1 MFELKS
7 NTFSPLSL
15 HAINN
20 SAALFLGKQMHNLKN
35 VTKIS
40 LVSLLLAGCQSASN
54 EIVGKS
60 SKPLGIEFKEN
71 DVEAPE
77 IFNAEGLAYWDGQSS
92 LGGVWITHPNI
103 DQPARVIIKDK
114 YGNSSVIG
122 AIFNRSSNT
131 DEKRMLL
138 SSEAAASL
146 GIKADE
152 NRIISVTALRALK
165 TVKSIKSKAEITN
178 IENGAASKEKIENQ
192 RTTSQNPAAVTLAK
206 PYIQVG
212 IFSIEQN
219 ARNTAEVMHQLN
231 IQPTVK
237 KQSSRN
243 KTFWRV
249 IVGPA
254 NNMNERSTLLQKVKA
269 VGFGDA
275 YAVSK

>member
-1 MFELKS
+1 MYTSKILGL
-7 NTFSPLSL
+7 FS
-15 HAINN
+15 
-20 SAALFLGKQMHNLKN
+20 LG
-35 VTKIS
+35 
-40 LVSLLLAGCQSASN
+40 LLLLPGCQSANN
-54 EIVGKS
+54 ETVGTL

-92 LGGVWITHPNI
+92 LGGVWITHPNV
-103 DQPARVIIKDK
+103 DQATRVLIKDK
-114 YGNSSVIG
+114 YGGKSVIG
-122 AIFNRSSNT
+122 AIFKRT
-131 DEKRMLL
+131 GGDDEKRMLL

-146 GIKADE
+146 GVDANE
-152 NRIISVTALRALK
+152 NRIITVTALRALK
-165 TVKSIKSKAEITN
+165 TVKSIKNDSKMKNSKTEVVSLQNAGSGN
-178 IENGAASKEKIENQ
+178 IA
-192 RTTSQNPAAVTLAK
+192 LLK

-237 KQSSRN
+237 EQTSRN

-254 NNMNERSTLLQKVKA
+254 VDMNERSTLLQKVKA

>member
-1 MFELKS
+1 MYTSKILGL
-7 NTFSPLSL
+7 FS
-15 HAINN
+15 
-20 SAALFLGKQMHNLKN
+20 LG
-35 VTKIS
+35 
-40 LVSLLLAGCQSASN
+40 LLLLLGCQSANN
-54 EIVGKS
+54 ETVGTL

-92 LGGVWITHPNI
+92 LGGVWITHPKV
-103 DQPARVIIKDK
+103 DQATRVLIKDK
-114 YGNSSVIG
+114 YGGKSVIG
-122 AIFNRSSNT
+122 AIFKRSGDDN
-131 DEKRMLL
+131 EKRMLL

-146 GIKADE
+146 GVEANE
-152 NRIISVTALRALK
+152 NRIITVTALRALK
-165 TVKSIKSKAEITN
+165 TVESIKNKSDAKNAETKVVSVQNSGSEN
-178 IENGAASKEKIENQ
+178 IAL
-192 RTTSQNPAAVTLAK
+192 TK

-237 KQSSRN
+237 EQTSRN

-254 NNMNERSTLLQKVKA
+254 VDMNERSTLLQKVKA

>member
-1 MFELKS
+1 MYTSKILVL
-7 NTFSPLSL
+7 FS
-15 HAINN
+15 
-20 SAALFLGKQMHNLKN
+20 LG
-35 VTKIS
+35 I
-40 LVSLLLAGCQSASN
+40 LLLVGCQSANN
-54 EIVGKS
+54 ETVGTL

-92 LGGVWITHPNI
+92 LGGVWITHPNV
-103 DQPARVIIKDK
+103 DQATRVLIKDK
-114 YGNSSVIG
+114 YGGKSVIG
-122 AIFNRSSNT
+122 AIFNRSGEDN
-131 DEKRMLL
+131 EKRMLL

-146 GIKADE
+146 GVEANE
-152 NRIISVTALRALK
+152 NRIITVTALRALK
-165 TVKSIKSKAEITN
+165 TVKSIKNKSDVKSAESKIVSLQN
-178 IENGAASKEKIENQ
+178 SGIENIALS
-192 RTTSQNPAAVTLAK
+192 K

-237 KQSSRN
+237 EQTSRN

-254 NNMNERSTLLQKVKA
+254 VDMNERSTLLQKVKA

>member
-1 MFELKS
+1 MGL
-7 NTFSPLSL
+7 FS
-15 HAINN
+15 
-20 SAALFLGKQMHNLKN
+20 LG
-35 VTKIS
+35 
-40 LVSLLLAGCQSASN
+40 LLLLVGCQSANN
-54 EIVGKS
+54 ETVGTL

-92 LGGVWITHPNI
+92 LGGVWITHPNV
-103 DQPARVIIKDK
+103 DQATRVLIKDK
-114 YGNSSVIG
+114 YGGKSVIG
-122 AIFNRSSNT
+122 AIFKRT
-131 DEKRMLL
+131 GGDDEKRMLL

-146 GIKADE
+146 GVDANE
-152 NRIISVTALRALK
+152 NRIITVTALRALK
-165 TVKSIKSKAEITN
+165 TVKSIKNDSQMKSSETEVVSLQNGGSGN
-178 IENGAASKEKIENQ
+178 IA
-192 RTTSQNPAAVTLAK
+192 LLK

-237 KQSSRN
+237 KQTSRN

-254 NNMNERSTLLQKVKA
+254 VDMNERSTLLQKVKA

>member
-1 MFELKS
+1 MYTSKILVLYS
-7 NTFSPLSL
+7 LSC
-15 HAINN
+15 
-20 SAALFLGKQMHNLKN
+20 
-35 VTKIS
+35 
-40 LVSLLLAGCQSASN
+40 LLLGGCQSANN
-54 EIVGKS
+54 ETATTL

-92 LGGVWITHPNI
+92 LGGVWITHPTI
-103 DQPARVIIKDK
+103 DQATRVLIKDK
-114 YGNSSVIG
+114 YGGKSVIG
-122 AIFNRSSNT
+122 AIFNRSGEDN
-131 DEKRMLL
+131 EKRMLL

-146 GIKADE
+146 GVEANE
-152 NRIISVTALRALK
+152 NRIITLTALRALK
-165 TVKSIKSKAEITN
+165 TVKSIKNKSDVKSAESKVVSPQNSGGEN
-178 IENGAASKEKIENQ
+178 IALS
-192 RTTSQNPAAVTLAK
+192 K

-237 KQSSRN
+237 EQTSRN

-254 NNMNERSTLLQKVKA
+254 VDMNERSTLLQKVKA

>member
-1 MFELKS
+1 MYSSKVLVL
-7 NTFSPLSL
+7 FSLGC
-15 HAINN
+15 
-20 SAALFLGKQMHNLKN
+20 FL
-35 VTKIS
+35 
-40 LVSLLLAGCQSASN
+40 LVGCQSANN
-54 EIVGKS
+54 ETVGTL

-92 LGGVWITHPNI
+92 LGGVWITHPKV
-103 DQPARVIIKDK
+103 DQATRVLIKDK
-114 YGNSSVIG
+114 YGGKSVIG
-122 AIFNRSSNT
+122 AIFKRSGGD
-131 DEKRMLL
+131 DEKRMFL
-138 SSEAAASL
+138 SSEAAVSL
-146 GIKADE
+146 GVEANE
-152 NRIISVTALRALK
+152 NRIITVTALRALK
-165 TVKSIKSKAEITN
+165 TVESIKNKSDAKNAETKVVSVQNSGSEN
-178 IENGAASKEKIENQ
+178 IAL
-192 RTTSQNPAAVTLAK
+192 TK

-237 KQSSRN
+237 EQTSRN

-254 NNMNERSTLLQKVKA
+254 VDMNERSTLLQKVKA

>member
-1 MFELKS
+1 MYSSKILVL
-7 NTFSPLSL
+7 FSLGC
-15 HAINN
+15 
-20 SAALFLGKQMHNLKN
+20 FL
-35 VTKIS
+35 
-40 LVSLLLAGCQSASN
+40 LVGCQSANN
-54 EIVGKS
+54 ETVGTL

-92 LGGVWITHPNI
+92 LGGVWITHPKV
-103 DQPARVIIKDK
+103 DQATRVLIKDK
-114 YGNSSVIG
+114 YGGKSVIG
-122 AIFNRSSNT
+122 AIFNRSGEDN
-131 DEKRMLL
+131 EKRMLL
-138 SSEAAASL
+138 SSEAAAYL
-146 GIKADE
+146 GVDANE
-152 NRIISVTALRALK
+152 NRIITVTALRALK
-165 TVKSIKSKAEITN
+165 TVKSIKNKSDAKNAETKVVSVQNSGSEN
-178 IENGAASKEKIENQ
+178 IAL
-192 RTTSQNPAAVTLAK
+192 TK

-219 ARNTAEVMHQLN
+219 ARNTAEVMNQLN

-237 KQSSRN
+237 EQTSRN

-254 NNMNERSTLLQKVKA
+254 VDMNERSTLLQKVKA

>member
-1 MFELKS
+1 
-7 NTFSPLSL
+7 
-15 HAINN
+15 
-20 SAALFLGKQMHNLKN
+20 MHTLKN

-54 EIVGKS
+54 EKIGKS

-103 DQPARVIIKDK
+103 DQPTRVLIKDK
-114 YGNSSVIG
+114 YGNKSVIG
-122 AIFNRSSNT
+122 AIFNRSADT

-138 SSEAAASL
+138 SSEAAAFL
-146 GIKADE
+146 GIEANE

-165 TVKSIKSKAEITN
+165 TVKSIKNKPEITN
-178 IENGAASKEKIENQ
+178 IETGITSEENNEKDSIP
-192 RTTSQNPAAVTLAK
+192 SQNLTNSALAK

-219 ARNTAEVMHQLN
+219 ARNTAEVMKQLN

-237 KQSSRN
+237 KQTSRN

-254 NNMNERSTLLQKVKA
+254 GSMNERSTLLQKVKG

-275 YAVSK
+275 YAVSN

>member
-1 MFELKS
+1 MYSSKILVL
-7 NTFSPLSL
+7 FSLGC
-15 HAINN
+15 
-20 SAALFLGKQMHNLKN
+20 FL
-35 VTKIS
+35 
-40 LVSLLLAGCQSASN
+40 LVGCQSANN
-54 EIVGKS
+54 ETVGTL

-92 LGGVWITHPNI
+92 LGGVWITHPKV
-103 DQPARVIIKDK
+103 DQATRVLIKDK
-114 YGNSSVIG
+114 YGGKSVIG
-122 AIFNRSSNT
+122 AIFNRSGDEN
-131 DEKRMLL
+131 EKRMLL

-146 GIKADE
+146 GVEANE
-152 NRIISVTALRALK
+152 NRIITVTALRALK
-165 TVKSIKSKAEITN
+165 TVKSIKNNSDAKNAETKVVSVQNSGSEN
-178 IENGAASKEKIENQ
+178 IALS
-192 RTTSQNPAAVTLAK
+192 K

-219 ARNTAEVMHQLN
+219 ARNTAEVMNQLN

-237 KQSSRN
+237 EQTSRN

-254 NNMNERSTLLQKVKA
+254 VDMNERSTLLQKVKA

>member
-1 MFELKS
+1 MYSSKILVL
-7 NTFSPLSL
+7 FSLGC
-15 HAINN
+15 
-20 SAALFLGKQMHNLKN
+20 FL
-35 VTKIS
+35 
-40 LVSLLLAGCQSASN
+40 LVGCQSANN
-54 EIVGKS
+54 ETVGTL

-92 LGGVWITHPNI
+92 LGGVWITHPNV
-103 DQPARVIIKDK
+103 DQATRVLIKDK
-114 YGNSSVIG
+114 YGGKSVIG
-122 AIFNRSSNT
+122 AIFNRSGDDN
-131 DEKRMLL
+131 EKRMLL

-146 GIKADE
+146 GVEANE
-152 NRIISVTALRALK
+152 NRIITVTALRALK
-165 TVKSIKSKAEITN
+165 TVESIKNKSDAKNAETKVVSVQNSGSEN
-178 IENGAASKEKIENQ
+178 IAL
-192 RTTSQNPAAVTLAK
+192 TK

-219 ARNTAEVMHQLN
+219 ARNTAEVMNQLN

-237 KQSSRN
+237 EQTSRN

-254 NNMNERSTLLQKVKA
+254 VDMNERSTLLQKVKA

>member
-1 MFELKS
+1 MYTSKNLIQFFLGC
-7 NTFSPLSL
+7 
-15 HAINN
+15 
-20 SAALFLGKQMHNLKN
+20 LFL
-35 VTKIS
+35 V
-40 LVSLLLAGCQSASN
+40 GCQSANN
-54 EIVGKS
+54 ETVATL

-92 LGGVWITHPNI
+92 LGGVWITHPNVN
-103 DQPARVIIKDK
+103 QATRVLIKDK
-114 YGNSSVIG
+114 YGGKSVIG
-122 AIFNRSSNT
+122 AIFNRIGEGE
-131 DEKRMLL
+131 EKRMLL

-146 GIKADE
+146 GLDANE
-152 NRIISVTALRALK
+152 NRIMTVTALRALK
-165 TVKSIKSKAEITN
+165 TVKTIKNNSKMKSSEMDILSLQNSGNKN
-178 IENGAASKEKIENQ
+178 IALS
-192 RTTSQNPAAVTLAK
+192 K

-237 KQSSRN
+237 EQTSRN

-254 NNMNERSTLLQKVKA
+254 VDMNERSTLLQKVKA

>member
-1 MFELKS
+1 MYTSKILVL
-7 NTFSPLSL
+7 FS
-15 HAINN
+15 
-20 SAALFLGKQMHNLKN
+20 LGC
-35 VTKIS
+35 
-40 LVSLLLAGCQSASN
+40 LLLVGCQSANN
-54 EIVGKS
+54 ETVGTL
-60 SKPLGIEFKEN
+60 SKPLGIDFKEN

-92 LGGVWITHPNI
+92 LGGVWITHPNV
-103 DQPARVIIKDK
+103 DQATRVLIKDK
-114 YGNSSVIG
+114 YGGKSVIG
-122 AIFNRSSNT
+122 AIFNRSGDDN
-131 DEKRMLL
+131 EKGMLL

-146 GIKADE
+146 GVKANE
-152 NRIISVTALRALK
+152 NRIITVTALRALK
-165 TVKSIKSKAEITN
+165 TVKSIKNKLDVKSVETKVVSPKNSDSEN
-178 IENGAASKEKIENQ
+178 IALS
-192 RTTSQNPAAVTLAK
+192 K

-219 ARNTAEVMHQLN
+219 ARNTAEVMRQLN

-237 KQSSRN
+237 QQTSRN

-254 NNMNERSTLLQKVKA
+254 VDINERSTLLQKVKA

>member
-1 MFELKS
+1 
-7 NTFSPLSL
+7 
-15 HAINN
+15 
-20 SAALFLGKQMHNLKN
+20 MHTLKN

-103 DQPARVIIKDK
+103 DQPTRVLIKNK
-114 YGNSSVIG
+114 YGNKSVIG

-131 DEKRMLL
+131 DDKRMLL

-146 GIKADE
+146 GINANE

-165 TVKSIKSKAEITN
+165 TVKSIKNKTKITN
-178 IENGAASKEKIENQ
+178 KETGAKSIQNIEQESM
-192 RTTSQNPAAVTLAK
+192 TSHNTAIDLAK

-219 ARNTAEVMHQLN
+219 ARNTAEVMNQLN

-237 KQSSRN
+237 KQTSRN

-254 NNMNERSTLLQKVKA
+254 GSKNERSTLLQKVKA

>member
-1 MFELKS
+1 MYTSKILVLYS
-7 NTFSPLSL
+7 LSC
-15 HAINN
+15 
-20 SAALFLGKQMHNLKN
+20 
-35 VTKIS
+35 
-40 LVSLLLAGCQSASN
+40 LLLGGCQSANN
-54 EIVGKS
+54 ETATTL

-103 DQPARVIIKDK
+103 DQATRVLIKDK
-114 YGNSSVIG
+114 YGGKSVIG
-122 AIFNRSSNT
+122 AIFNRSGEDN
-131 DEKRMLL
+131 EKRMLL

-146 GIKADE
+146 GVEANE
-152 NRIISVTALRALK
+152 NRIITVTALRALK
-165 TVKSIKSKAEITN
+165 TVKSIKNKSDVKSAESKIVSLQN
-178 IENGAASKEKIENQ
+178 SGIENIALS
-192 RTTSQNPAAVTLAK
+192 K

-237 KQSSRN
+237 EQTSRN

-254 NNMNERSTLLQKVKA
+254 VDMNERSTLLQKVKA

>member
-1 MFELKS
+1 MVL
-7 NTFSPLSL
+7 FSLGC
-15 HAINN
+15 
-20 SAALFLGKQMHNLKN
+20 FL
-35 VTKIS
+35 
-40 LVSLLLAGCQSASN
+40 LVGCQSANN
-54 EIVGKS
+54 ETVGTL

-92 LGGVWITHPNI
+92 LGGVWITHPNV
-103 DQPARVIIKDK
+103 DQATRVLIKDK
-114 YGNSSVIG
+114 YSGKSVIG
-122 AIFNRSSNT
+122 AIFNRSGDDN
-131 DEKRMLL
+131 EKRMLL

-146 GIKADE
+146 GVGANE
-152 NRIISVTALRALK
+152 NRIITVTALRALK
-165 TVKSIKSKAEITN
+165 TVKSVKNKSDAKSTETKVVSLQNSGSEN
-178 IENGAASKEKIENQ
+178 IALSK
-192 RTTSQNPAAVTLAK
+192 PF
-206 PYIQVG
+206 IQVG

-237 KQSSRN
+237 EQTSRN

-254 NNMNERSTLLQKVKA
+254 VDMNERSTLLQKVKA

>member
-1 MFELKS
+1 
-7 NTFSPLSL
+7 
-15 HAINN
+15 
-20 SAALFLGKQMHNLKN
+20 MHTLKN
-35 VTKIS
+35 VTKI
-40 LVSLLLAGCQSASN
+40 LFLSLLLAGCQSASN

-103 DQPARVIIKDK
+103 DQPTRVLIKDK
-114 YGNSSVIG
+114 YGNKSVIG
-122 AIFNRSSNT
+122 AIFNRSSDA

-146 GIKADE
+146 GIEANE

-165 TVKSIKSKAEITN
+165 TVKSIKNKTKIAN
-178 IENGAASKEKIENQ
+178 IETGATSEEIIKKESM
-192 RTTSQNPAAVTLAK
+192 TSQNTPAIDLAK

-231 IQPTVK
+231 IRPTVK
-237 KQSSRN
+237 KQTSRN

-254 NNMNERSTLLQKVKA
+254 GTKNERSTLLQKVKA

>member
-1 MFELKS
+1 MYSSKILVL
-7 NTFSPLSL
+7 FSLGC
-15 HAINN
+15 
-20 SAALFLGKQMHNLKN
+20 FL
-35 VTKIS
+35 
-40 LVSLLLAGCQSASN
+40 LVGCQSANN
-54 EIVGKS
+54 ETVGTL

-92 LGGVWITHPNI
+92 LGGVWITHPKV
-103 DQPARVIIKDK
+103 DQATRVLIKDK
-114 YGNSSVIG
+114 YGGKSVIG
-122 AIFNRSSNT
+122 AIFNRSGDDN
-131 DEKRMLL
+131 EKRMLL

-146 GIKADE
+146 GVEANE
-152 NRIISVTALRALK
+152 NRIITVTALRALK
-165 TVKSIKSKAEITN
+165 TVDSIKNKSEAKNAETKVVSVQNSGSEN
-178 IENGAASKEKIENQ
+178 IAL
-192 RTTSQNPAAVTLAK
+192 TK

-219 ARNTAEVMHQLN
+219 ARNTAEVMNQLN

-237 KQSSRN
+237 EQTSRN

-254 NNMNERSTLLQKVKA
+254 VDMNERSTLLQKVKA

>member
-1 MFELKS
+1 MYSSKILVL
-7 NTFSPLSL
+7 FSLGC
-15 HAINN
+15 
-20 SAALFLGKQMHNLKN
+20 FL
-35 VTKIS
+35 
-40 LVSLLLAGCQSASN
+40 LVGCQSANN
-54 EIVGKS
+54 ETVGTL

-103 DQPARVIIKDK
+103 NQATRVIIKDK
-114 YGNSSVIG
+114 YGGKSVIG
-122 AIFNRSSNT
+122 AIFNRSGEDN
-131 DEKRMLL
+131 EKRMLL

-146 GIKADE
+146 GVEANE
-152 NRIISVTALRALK
+152 NRIITVTALRALK
-165 TVKSIKSKAEITN
+165 TVKSIKNKSDVKSAESKVVSLQNSGSEN
-178 IENGAASKEKIENQ
+178 IALS
-192 RTTSQNPAAVTLAK
+192 K

-237 KQSSRN
+237 EQTSRN

-254 NNMNERSTLLQKVKA
+254 VDINERSTLLQKVKA

>member
-1 MFELKS
+1 MYSSKILVL
-7 NTFSPLSL
+7 FSLGC
-15 HAINN
+15 
-20 SAALFLGKQMHNLKN
+20 FL
-35 VTKIS
+35 
-40 LVSLLLAGCQSASN
+40 LVGCQSANN
-54 EIVGKS
+54 ETVGTL

-92 LGGVWITHPNI
+92 LGGVWITHPNV
-103 DQPARVIIKDK
+103 DQATRVLIKDK
-114 YGNSSVIG
+114 YGGKSVIG
-122 AIFNRSSNT
+122 AIFNRSGDEN
-131 DEKRMLL
+131 EKRMLL

-146 GIKADE
+146 GVEANE
-152 NRIISVTALRALK
+152 NRIITVTALRALK
-165 TVKSIKSKAEITN
+165 TVKSIKNKSDVKSAESKVVSLQNSGSEN
-178 IENGAASKEKIENQ
+178 IALS
-192 RTTSQNPAAVTLAK
+192 K

-237 KQSSRN
+237 EQTSRN

-254 NNMNERSTLLQKVKA
+254 VDMNERSTLLQKVKA

>member
-1 MFELKS
+1 MYTSKILVL
-7 NTFSPLSL
+7 FSLGC
-15 HAINN
+15 
-20 SAALFLGKQMHNLKN
+20 FL
-35 VTKIS
+35 
-40 LVSLLLAGCQSASN
+40 LVGCQSANN
-54 EIVGKS
+54 ETVGTL

-92 LGGVWITHPNI
+92 LGGVWITHPNV
-103 DQPARVIIKDK
+103 DQATRVLIKDK
-114 YGNSSVIG
+114 YGGKSVIG
-122 AIFNRSSNT
+122 AIFNRSGDEN
-131 DEKRMLL
+131 EKRMLL

-146 GIKADE
+146 GIDANE
-152 NRIISVTALRALK
+152 NRIVTVTALRALK
-165 TVKSIKSKAEITN
+165 TVKSIKNKLDVKSSEATVASAQKSGSEN
-178 IENGAASKEKIENQ
+178 IALS
-192 RTTSQNPAAVTLAK
+192 K

-219 ARNTAEVMHQLN
+219 ARNTAEVMNQLN

-237 KQSSRN
+237 EQTSRN

-254 NNMNERSTLLQKVKA
+254 VDMNERSTLLQKVKA

>member
-1 MFELKS
+1 MYISKILVL
-7 NTFSPLSL
+7 FS
-15 HAINN
+15 
-20 SAALFLGKQMHNLKN
+20 LGC
-35 VTKIS
+35 
-40 LVSLLLAGCQSASN
+40 LLLVGCQSENN
-54 EIVGKS
+54 ETVGTL

-103 DQPARVIIKDK
+103 DQATRVLIKDK
-114 YGNSSVIG
+114 YGGKSVIG
-122 AIFNRSSNT
+122 AIFNRSGEDN
-131 DEKRMLL
+131 EKRMLL

-146 GIKADE
+146 GVEANE
-152 NRIISVTALRALK
+152 NRIITVTALRALK
-165 TVKSIKSKAEITN
+165 TVKSIKNKSDVKSAESKVVSPQNSGGEN
-178 IENGAASKEKIENQ
+178 IALS
-192 RTTSQNPAAVTLAK
+192 K

-237 KQSSRN
+237 EQTSRN

-254 NNMNERSTLLQKVKA
+254 LDMNERSTLLQKVKA

>member
-1 MFELKS
+1 MYKAKILVLFFLVC
-7 NTFSPLSL
+7 SL
-15 HAINN
+15 I
-20 SAALFLGKQMHNLKN
+20 F
-35 VTKIS
+35 
-40 LVSLLLAGCQSASN
+40 GCQSSN
-54 EIVGKS
+54 NETVDS
-60 SKPLGIEFKEN
+60 LSKPIGIEFKEN
-71 DVEAPE
+71 DVEDPE
-77 IFNAEGLAYWDGQSS
+77 IFNAEGLAFWDGQSS
-92 LGGVWITHPNI
+92 LGGVWITHPNV
-103 DQPARVIIKDK
+103 DQATRVLIKDK
-114 YGNSSVIG
+114 YGGKSVVG
-122 AIFNRSSNT
+122 AIFNRSGHD

-146 GIKADE
+146 GVDANE
-152 NRIISVTALRALK
+152 TRIITVTALRALK
-165 TVKSIKSKAEITN
+165 TVKSIKNTSERKSSEAEVGHIQNRDNEN
-178 IENGAASKEKIENQ
+178 IA
-192 RTTSQNPAAVTLAK
+192 LLK

-237 KQSSRN
+237 EQTSRN

-254 NNMNERSTLLQKVKA
+254 VDMNERSTLLQKVKA

>member
-1 MFELKS
+1 MYTSKILVL
-7 NTFSPLSL
+7 FS
-15 HAINN
+15 
-20 SAALFLGKQMHNLKN
+20 LGF
-35 VTKIS
+35 
-40 LVSLLLAGCQSASN
+40 LLLAACQSANN
-54 EIVGKS
+54 ETVGTL

-77 IFNAEGLAYWDGQSS
+77 IFNAEGLAYWEGQSS
-92 LGGVWITHPNI
+92 LGGVWITHPKV
-103 DQPARVIIKDK
+103 DQATRVLIKDK
-114 YGNSSVIG
+114 YGGKSVIG
-122 AIFNRSSNT
+122 AIFNRSGDDN
-131 DEKRMLL
+131 EKRMLL

-146 GIKADE
+146 GVEANE
-152 NRIISVTALRALK
+152 NRIITVTALRALK
-165 TVKSIKSKAEITN
+165 TVESIKNKSDAKNAETKIVSVQNSGSEN
-178 IENGAASKEKIENQ
+178 IAL
-192 RTTSQNPAAVTLAK
+192 TK

-237 KQSSRN
+237 EQTSRN

-254 NNMNERSTLLQKVKA
+254 VDMNERSTLLQKVKA

>member
-1 MFELKS
+1 MYSSKILVL
-7 NTFSPLSL
+7 LSL
-15 HAINN
+15 
-20 SAALFLGKQMHNLKN
+20 GC
-35 VTKIS
+35 
-40 LVSLLLAGCQSASN
+40 LLLVGCQSANN
-54 EIVGKS
+54 ETVGTL

-92 LGGVWITHPNI
+92 LGGVWITHPNV
-103 DQPARVIIKDK
+103 DQATRVLIKDK
-114 YGNSSVIG
+114 YSGKSVIG
-122 AIFNRSSNT
+122 AVFNRSGKE

-146 GIKADE
+146 GVEANE
-152 NRIISVTALRALK
+152 NRIITVTALRALK
-165 TVKSIKSKAEITN
+165 TVKSIKNKSDAKNAETKVVSVQNSVSEN
-178 IENGAASKEKIENQ
+178 IAL
-192 RTTSQNPAAVTLAK
+192 TK

-237 KQSSRN
+237 EQTSRN

-254 NNMNERSTLLQKVKA
+254 VDMNERSTLLQKVKA

>member
-1 MFELKS
+1 MVLYS
-7 NTFSPLSL
+7 LSC
-15 HAINN
+15 
-20 SAALFLGKQMHNLKN
+20 
-35 VTKIS
+35 
-40 LVSLLLAGCQSASN
+40 LLLGGCQSANN
-54 EIVGKS
+54 ETATTL

-92 LGGVWITHPNI
+92 LGGVWITHPNV
-103 DQPARVIIKDK
+103 DQATRVLIKNK
-114 YGNSSVIG
+114 YDGKSVIG
-122 AIFNRSSNT
+122 AIFNRSGDDN
-131 DEKRMLL
+131 EKRMLL

-146 GIKADE
+146 GVDANE

-165 TVKSIKSKAEITN
+165 TVKSIKDKSDAQSAETKVVSLENSGSENKAL
-178 IENGAASKEKIENQ
+178 S
-192 RTTSQNPAAVTLAK
+192 K

-219 ARNTAEVMHQLN
+219 ARNTAEVMNQLN

-237 KQSSRN
+237 EQTSRN

-254 NNMNERSTLLQKVKA
+254 VDMNERSTLLQKVKA

>member
-1 MFELKS
+1 MYSSKILVL
-7 NTFSPLSL
+7 FSLGC
-15 HAINN
+15 
-20 SAALFLGKQMHNLKN
+20 FL
-35 VTKIS
+35 
-40 LVSLLLAGCQSASN
+40 LVGCQSANN
-54 EIVGKS
+54 ETVGTL

-92 LGGVWITHPNI
+92 LGGVWITHPNV
-103 DQPARVIIKDK
+103 DQATRVLIKDK
-114 YGNSSVIG
+114 YGGKSVIG
-122 AIFNRSSNT
+122 AIFNRSVDDS
-131 DEKRMLL
+131 EKRMLL

-146 GIKADE
+146 GVEANE
-152 NRIISVTALRALK
+152 NRIITVTALRALK
-165 TVKSIKSKAEITN
+165 TVKSIKNKSDVKSAESKVVSLQNSGSEN
-178 IENGAASKEKIENQ
+178 IAL
-192 RTTSQNPAAVTLAK
+192 RK

-219 ARNTAEVMHQLN
+219 ARNTAEVMNQLN

-237 KQSSRN
+237 EQTSRN

-254 NNMNERSTLLQKVKA
+254 VDINERSTLLQKVKA

>member
-1 MFELKS
+1 MYSSKILVL
-7 NTFSPLSL
+7 FS
-15 HAINN
+15 
-20 SAALFLGKQMHNLKN
+20 LGC
-35 VTKIS
+35 
-40 LVSLLLAGCQSASN
+40 LLLVGCQSANN
-54 EIVGKS
+54 ETVGTL
-60 SKPLGIEFKEN
+60 SKPLGIELKEN

-92 LGGVWITHPNI
+92 LGGVWITHPKV
-103 DQPARVIIKDK
+103 DQATRVLIKDK
-114 YGNSSVIG
+114 YGGKSVIG
-122 AIFNRSSNT
+122 AIFKRSGDDN
-131 DEKRMLL
+131 EKRMLL

-146 GIKADE
+146 GVEANE
-152 NRIISVTALRALK
+152 NRIITVTALRALK
-165 TVKSIKSKAEITN
+165 TVESIKNKSDAKNAETKVVSVQNNGSEN
-178 IENGAASKEKIENQ
+178 IAL
-192 RTTSQNPAAVTLAK
+192 TK

-237 KQSSRN
+237 EQTSRN

-254 NNMNERSTLLQKVKA
+254 VDMNERSTLLQKVKA

>member
-1 MFELKS
+1 MLELKS
-7 NTFSPLSL
+7 YTFSPSILQ
-15 HAINN
+15 AINN
-20 SAALFLGKQMHNLKN
+20 AAALFLGKKMYILYNIA
-35 VTKIS
+35 KIS
-40 LVSLLLAGCQSASN
+40 SVSLLLAGCQTTST

-103 DQPARVIIKDK
+103 DQPTRVLIKDK

-122 AIFNRSSNT
+122 AIFNRSSDI

-146 GIKADE
+146 GVKKNE
-152 NRIISVTALRALK
+152 NRIITVTALRALK
-165 TVKSIKSKAEITN
+165 TIESSKNITESDN
-178 IENGAASKEKIENQ
+178 IETGATSDKTVETESMN
-192 RTTSQNPAAVTLAK
+192 SQNASAIDLAK

-231 IQPTVK
+231 IKPTVK
-237 KQSSRN
+237 KQTSRN
-243 KTFWRV
+243 KSFWRV

-254 NNMNERSTLLQKVKA
+254 GDINERSTLLQKVKA

-275 YAVSK
+275 YAVPK